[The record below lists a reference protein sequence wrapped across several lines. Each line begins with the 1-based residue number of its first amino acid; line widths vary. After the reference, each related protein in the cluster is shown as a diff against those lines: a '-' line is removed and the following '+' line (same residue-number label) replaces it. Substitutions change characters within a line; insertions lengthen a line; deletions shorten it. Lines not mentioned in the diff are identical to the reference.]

1 MHTYRRSRCVSMQE
15 ISMLH
20 AWGCWDLE
28 LCAMR
33 RELMRAHT
41 LHMQKLLR
49 VEALAC
55 ARKTW
60 AAVLD
65 LTDHRFE
72 PAYPGIPNAFS
83 RSWRNHPQSWTF
95 MLLPILLAFWL
106 LPWLETPATKI
117 AFRKSKASDCKG
129 QQTYRGQSEFEWAQ
143 QRCFCIGC
151 KKHVIKLL
159 YFSYFFMLTHIW
171 FAIFRLSNVSQ
182 KRWR

>member
-1 MHTYRRSRCVSMQE
+1 
-15 ISMLH
+15 MLH
-20 AWGCWDLE
+20 AWGCWDLK

-83 RSWRNHPQSWTF
+83 RS
-95 MLLPILLAFWL
+95 
-106 LPWLETPATKI
+106 
-117 AFRKSKASDCKG
+117 
-129 QQTYRGQSEFEWAQ
+129 
-143 QRCFCIGC
+143 
-151 KKHVIKLL
+151 
-159 YFSYFFMLTHIW
+159 
-171 FAIFRLSNVSQ
+171 
-182 KRWR
+182 